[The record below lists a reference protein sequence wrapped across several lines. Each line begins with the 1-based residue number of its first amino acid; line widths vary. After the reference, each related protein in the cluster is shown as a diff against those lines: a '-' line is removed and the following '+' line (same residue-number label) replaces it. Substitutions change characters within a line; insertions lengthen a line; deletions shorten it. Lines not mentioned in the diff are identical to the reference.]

1 MKMVASQQTKAMLQK
16 ALGTGIL
23 SSTET
28 VTGPEV
34 ALPKGLD
41 GLGMMGDE

>member
-1 MKMVASQQTKAMLQK
+1 MLQK

-28 VTGPEV
+28 VMEPEV
-34 ALPKGLD
+34 ALLKGLE